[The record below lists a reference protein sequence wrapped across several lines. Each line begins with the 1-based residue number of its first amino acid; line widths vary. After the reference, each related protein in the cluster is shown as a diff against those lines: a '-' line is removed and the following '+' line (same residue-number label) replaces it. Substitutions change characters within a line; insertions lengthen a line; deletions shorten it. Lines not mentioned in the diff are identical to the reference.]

1 MTSSA
6 PTPPAAPPSHLPAL
20 VKAAPLRSARSLRRR
35 LAYRLLIALLLG
47 VGVEAGLRAAVAI
60 KLGPSVLAYGTPLA
74 KQALQPTKMAERP
87 WHEQI
92 ALAEKNQ
99 KQVGGGDAGYLKYHP
114 HQKKDGFDQHGVQY
128 QVGINGQGFRG
139 AEFGPKRAG
148 VVRVVALG
156 ASSTFGY
163 HDRDDETW
171 PVYLEQQ
178 LNARLAQEPQPGINA
193 YEVLNLGI
201 PHLNAANIVALFT
214 AEALPLEPDVVV
226 FYEGVNET
234 RRLEPSGPEQW
245 LHTLSKRLVTGQ
257 LVYQVA
263 TPWFASFDAEDLA
276 AARVG
281 KVEQFLHQLEQLRGH
296 CRERSIRLIV
306 TAQQAQSET
315 LARERLAEVTYAE
328 EVAQVEARLAQGASL
343 SLRELQ
349 FLLHAELM
357 AAQRQWAQSNGVEY
371 ADGIAALDRA
381 GERDQL
387 LSWVHL
393 APEGNRALAQEI
405 AQVVWSGKG
414 G

>member
-1 MTSSA
+1 MTSPA
-6 PTPPAAPPSHLPAL
+6 PTPPASP
-20 VKAAPLRSARSLRRR
+20 VRRSWRRR
-35 LAYRLLIALLLG
+35 LAYRLLIALLLFL
-47 VGVEAGLRAAVAI
+47 GVEGGLRGLVAI

-74 KQALQPTKMAERP
+74 KQALQPTKMSERP

-114 HQKKDGFDQHGVQY
+114 HQKKDGFDQHDVQY
-128 QVGINGQGFRG
+128 MVGINGQGFRG
-139 AEFGPKRAG
+139 AEFGPKRTG

-171 PVYLEQQ
+171 PVYLEQA
-178 LNARLAQEPQPGINA
+178 LNARLAQEPQPGVA
-193 YEVLNLGI
+193 GYEVLNLGI
-201 PHLNAANIVALFT
+201 PHLNAANIVALFE
-214 AEALPLEPDVVV
+214 AEALALEPDVVV

-234 RRLEPSGPEQW
+234 RRIEPSGPERW
-245 LHTLSKRLVTGQ
+245 LHDLSKRLVAAQ
-257 LVYQVA
+257 LVYQIA
-263 TPWFASFDAEDLA
+263 TPWFAQFDGEDLA

-281 KVEQFLHQLEQLRGH
+281 KVEEFLHQLERLRTL

-315 LARERLAEVTYAE
+315 IERERLDEVTYAQ
-328 EVAQVEARLAQGASL
+328 EVAQVEARLAQGAAL

-357 AAQRQWAQSNGVEY
+357 EAERQWAQSNGVEY

-393 APEGNRALAQEI
+393 APEGNRALAAEV
-405 AQVVWSGKG
+405 AQVVWNGRGK
-414 G
+414 